1 MRDPLF
7 NKYAA
12 IYQAHGYL
20 LYMVGGTSRDY
31 LLGIPYADYDFVTDA
46 TPAEEKAFLPQAQYR
61 FAKFGSIKVMEG
73 SNEIDITTFRKEGA
87 YLDHRHPDSI
97 TFIKDPKEDYLR
109 RDFTINALYITPE
122 DEVLDYCGGQKD
134 LKAGLIRFIGDPE
147 TRIEEDPLRILR
159 AERFAKRLG
168 FSIEPK
174 SKAAIEK
181 LRPLLSTLNPEKVKM
196 ELLKEPK

>member
-1 MRDPLF
+1 MLDPLF
-7 NKYAA
+7 LKYAA
-12 IYQAHGYL
+12 IYEAEGYRL
-20 LYMVGGTSRDY
+20 LMIGGTSRDY

-46 TPAEEKAFLPQAQYR
+46 TPEQEKAFLPAAQYQ
-61 FAKFGSIKVMEG
+61 FAKFGSIKIMEG
-73 SNEIDITTFRKEGA
+73 KTEIDITTFRLEGP
-87 YLDHRHPDSI
+87 YRDHRHPETI
-97 TFIKDPKEDYLR
+97 TFIKDPKEDYVR
-109 RDFTINALYITPE
+109 RDFTINALYITSKG
-122 DEVLDYCGGQKD
+122 EVLDYCGGQKD

-159 AERFAKRLG
+159 AERFAKKLG
-168 FSIEPK
+168 FVIEPK